1 MLQALQSLGAQ
12 AVVGSQLPARLPLQ
26 GNRYPALLGEQQQR
40 ARRAVPVQLAL
51 DPQPL
56 QARAMAPGRIDQ
68 VEVADSSIEQGAVH
82 LAVAGKA
89 KACRARS
96 GADSAPSTRRRMPP
110 PSSTLMIRW

>member
-1 MLQALQSLGAQ
+1 MLQALQPLGAQ

-26 GNRYPALLGEQQQR
+26 GNRYPVLLGEQQQR

-68 VEVADSSIEQGAVH
+68 VEVADLSLIHICGDFHLPGYGRLWRRHGWRPVDAPVH
-82 LAVAGKA
+82 
-89 KACRARS
+89 
-96 GADSAPSTRRRMPP
+96 PEH
-110 PSSTLMIRW
+110 